1 MERRKTVTSDNTYD
15 GKEISRNI
23 KKEKSESNSILK
35 SIVKYR
41 HLLAIFIRL
50 LSVLLNRTYFV
61 ADEYWQSTEV
71 AHRNVFKYGYI
82 TWEWKYQIRSYLYPF
97 MFEMYFRTLKVLG
110 LDSSIIVIY
119 GPHFIQAV
127 LTAFSDLCLY
137 EVTLKYFQNEKIA
150 VYSYLFNLLSWFL
163 FYTGSRTLSGTASMC
178 FVSYAL
184 YFYPIG
190 KIKEAS
196 RDNNHNKTQRKLK
209 LSLIFISVS
218 CIIRP
223 TSLIVWGTFL
233 LISFYQKHASIA
245 NVFLACVNILPIVT
259 VLLFGIDY
267 YFYKQLV
274 FTHWNFL
281 RINVY
286 ENVASSYGSHTWH
299 WYLSQGLTVTLSLH
313 LVLIFLGL
321 YYCENK
327 SMGYVAIVYIFILR

>member
-1 MERRKTVTSDNTYD
+1 MERRKTVTSDKTHVE
-15 GKEISRNI
+15 KEIHRNV
-23 KKEKSESNSILK
+23 KTEKLENNSILK

-41 HLLAIFIRL
+41 HLLALFIRL

-97 MFEMYFRTLKVLG
+97 MFEIYFRTLKVLD
-110 LDSSIIVIY
+110 LDSSIIVTY

-137 EVTLKYFQNEKIA
+137 EVTLRYFQNEKIA
-150 VYSYLFNLLSWFL
+150 IYSYLFNLLSWFL

-184 YFYPIG
+184 HFYPFE
-190 KIKEAS
+190 KREAS
-196 RDNNHNKTQRKLK
+196 RDNNQHKTQRKLK
-209 LSLIFISVS
+209 LSLLFISVS

-223 TSLIVWGTFL
+223 TSLIVCGTLL
-233 LISFYQKHASIA
+233 LISFYKKHVSISY
-245 NVFLACVNILPIVT
+245 VFLACVNILPIVT
-259 VLLFGIDY
+259 FLLFGIDY

-286 ENVASSYGSHTWH
+286 ENVASSYGSHAWH

-313 LVLIFLGL
+313 LPLIFLGL
-321 YYCENK
+321 YHSENK
-327 SMGYVAIVYIFILR
+327 SLAYVAVLYIFVLR